1 LTFLRGLQESDSDGI
16 IQVQSIFPGWYQG
29 RATHIHVAAHLGHT
43 ITDEGTIVGGKVNHV
58 GQIYFPEELL
68 EQFDVDPVYN
78 TNKVVRLKNSE
89 DFIFNDALN
98 TNADYTNEVEYSLL
112 GETIADGVLA
122 AITIGIDTN
131 ADYSL
136 ENQGPG
142 GPGFPG
148 NGTFPGFPPNG
159 TFPGFPGGPG
169 GPPPSGIP
177 TGTTIPTVAP
187 SPTDSEAPTTSP

>member
-1 LTFLRGLQESDSDGI
+1 LTFLRGLQESDSEGI
-16 IQVQSIFPGWYQG
+16 IQIQSVFPGWYSG

-43 ITDEGTIVGGKVNHV
+43 ITEEGTVVGGKVNHV

-68 EQFDVDPVYN
+68 EQFDVAPVYN
-78 TNKVVRLKNSE
+78 TNSVVRLKNAE

-98 TNADYTNEVEYSLL
+98 TNADYTNEVAYSLL

-136 ENQGPG
+136 DNPG
-142 GPGFPG
+142 IPG

-159 TFPGFPGGPG
+159 TFPGFPGGP
-169 GPPPSGIP
+169 SGVP
-177 TGTTIPTVAP
+177 TGTAIPTSIAP
-187 SPTDSEAPTTSP
+187 SSTDSEVPTASP